1 VIEERI
7 ELTMRRPALL
17 LVLLSLFAFPL
28 FEEVSASQKN
38 TLLLNG
44 DWTVQINGQ
53 TMTVQ
58 VPTNVFFVGNVS
70 VWTKSFTLNLQQA
83 PVVAYLD
90 FGGIANTATVKLNG
104 FSIGSLVA
112 YTHARLDVTTAL
124 SASGLNVLEVDIDDR
139 LVPTTLPG
147 GATGPFVAAFGNIG
161 YMLPVAWAPTPGIV
175 RNVSL
180 FYSDRP
186 AIMDAMASEV
196 VSADLTQVTV
206 TVKLLIAGTSTG
218 DTASVA
224 IAGNGAIVGSC
235 QAKHKPNTDLACA
248 ISLRLPRLWSPSS
261 PNLYDLWVELQDSQ
275 GVADFIHDQT
285 GFRRFESRGN
295 QLYLNGQPLFLRGI
309 TRHDIYANGS
319 FVADEPTIVQDLQRL
334 KQLGVN
340 YIRCIHY
347 PPDPRVAV
355 IADQMGI
362 LLSEEIPA
370 YADFTNPVVI
380 QTAQSMMAAMIERD
394 FNRPSVI
401 FWIAGNGNVLYAP
414 YLQQTA
420 ASAKAADSTR
430 PVSFVVD
437 DPLAVTPPVMQTDL
451 GIINSAGMDLYLQNG
466 YWWPWVIAA
475 LVPSMPTDKPI
486 IITEWAGA
494 EGSNRGP
501 LGPPST
507 AAFPGW
513 TYDGTG
519 TFSEEFQATT
529 MLYTLDGW
537 LPYVT
542 CTQSQ
547 TPCVTGLTFY
557 NFQDIEWP
565 GLPFFGQ
572 GHYQTLHSGLF
583 YEDRT
588 PKAWPMAI
596 FQYGISVLPQ

>member
-1 VIEERI
+1 
-7 ELTMRRPALL
+7 MRTSARLI
-17 LVLLSLFAFPL
+17 VLLSLFAFPL
-28 FEEVSASQKN
+28 FGEVSASQKN

-44 DWTVQINGQ
+44 DWTLQINGQ

-58 VPTNVFFVGNVS
+58 VPTNVSLFGGVS

-83 PVVAYLD
+83 PLVAYLD

-104 FSIGSLVA
+104 FLIGSLDA
-112 YTHARLDVTTAL
+112 YTHARLDVTKALTA
-124 SASGLNVLEVDIDDR
+124 AGLNVLEVDIDDR
-139 LVPTTLPG
+139 LVPTTIPG

-161 YMLPVAWAPTPGIV
+161 YMLPVAWAPNPGIV
-175 RNVSL
+175 RNVWL
-180 FYSDRP
+180 FYSDHP
-186 AIMDAMASEV
+186 AISAVMASEV
-196 VSADLTQVTV
+196 VSADLSQVAITLKV
-206 TVKLLIAGTSTG
+206 LTAGANAG

-224 IAGNGAIVGSC
+224 VAWNGATVGSC
-235 QAKHKPNTDLACA
+235 LAKDNPNSDLSCV
-248 ISLRLPRLWSPSS
+248 ISLQHPQLWSPSS

-319 FVADEPTIVQDLQRL
+319 FVADEPTIVQDLQQL

-340 YIRCIHY
+340 YVRCVHY
-347 PPDPRVAV
+347 PPDPRVAM

-370 YADFTNPVVI
+370 YADFANPVVI

-401 FWIAGNGNVLYAP
+401 FWIAGNGNILYPP

-420 ASAKAADSTR
+420 ASAKAADPTR

-437 DPLAVTPPVMQTDL
+437 DPLAVTPEVMQTDL

-475 LVPSMPTDKPI
+475 LVPNMPVDKPV

-494 EGSNRGP
+494 EGSDRGP
-501 LGPPST
+501 LGSPGT

-513 TYDGTG
+513 TYDGSG

-542 CTQSQ
+542 CNPSRS
-547 TPCVTGLTFY
+547 PCVTGLTFY

-565 GLPFFGQ
+565 GLPFFSH
-572 GHYQTLHSGLF
+572 GHYQTLHSGLV

-588 PKAWPMAI
+588 GKAWPMAI
-596 FQYGISVLPQ
+596 FQYGISALPQ